1 MFGVSN
7 TQKSLQSKCYTK
19 VRNILEWHKTR
30 NDKEAIQDCLLVRNC
45 FGFVAVTVHGFV
57 PLRMLCMNQTS
68 KNEQKGAGL

>member
-30 NDKEAIQDCLLVRNC
+30 NDKEAGNSGLFAREELFWLCGCHSTWFCTSEN
-45 FGFVAVTVHGFV
+45 AVHE
-57 PLRMLCMNQTS
+57 S
-68 KNEQKGAGL
+68 DK